1 MLFLY
6 LLLIHACQAKVD
18 LPLSRSEV
26 DLNLLFVYLPPLNLV
41 TSKNKSLITMHG
53 QCETSKLCT

>member
-18 LPLSRSEV
+18 LPLS
-26 DLNLLFVYLPPLNLV
+26 DYLNVLFVYLPPLNLV